1 MVISVKILFAVNKD
15 LRLQRLLLDWWMLPP
30 PWPCR
35 LLSSTFLNGTCKRLF
50 CSDHLVPETFI
61 RDSRLGMLCSSAI
74 VSLHGII
81 CSNDVLRVVAV
92 RACHPAGL

>member
-35 LLSSTFLNGTCKRLF
+35 LLSSTFLNGTCKSLF

-74 VSLHGII
+74 I
-81 CSNDVLRVVAV
+81 CSNDALRVVAV